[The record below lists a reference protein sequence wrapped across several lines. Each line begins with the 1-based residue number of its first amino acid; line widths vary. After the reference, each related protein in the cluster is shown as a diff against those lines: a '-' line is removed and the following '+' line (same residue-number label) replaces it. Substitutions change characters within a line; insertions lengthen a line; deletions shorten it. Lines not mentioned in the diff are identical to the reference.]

1 MPLRALIS
9 FTLSI
14 LFAVP
19 AFADEASHK
28 VMDRWVG
35 HWVETAPPSGASG
48 DAKHDEAEAAWA
60 LDDTFV
66 QGATTTGAGKKT
78 GVWLLNFDEK
88 AGKFKLWFFS
98 RLGVSNWTGTWNDT
112 EQKMT
117 WEGIQSPSGAK
128 LTGFT
133 RFTAD
138 RQEWQV
144 HVDDAG
150 KTTTDS
156 GSLERTK

>member
-1 MPLRALIS
+1 MPLRALIL

-14 LFAVP
+14 LFAAP
-19 AFADEASHK
+19 APADEASHK

-35 HWVETAPPSGASG
+35 HWVETTPPAGASA
-48 DAKHDEAEAAWA
+48 DAKHDEAEAAWT
-60 LDDTFV
+60 LDNTFV
-66 QGATTTGAGKKT
+66 QGATSTGAGKKT

-98 RLGVSNWTGTWNDT
+98 RLGVSNWTGTWSDAD
-112 EQKMT
+112 QKMT
-117 WEGIQSPSGAK
+117 WEGTQSPADAK

-133 RFTAD
+133 RFTPD

-144 HVDDAG
+144 RVDGSG
-150 KTTTDS
+150 KTTTDT
-156 GSLERTK
+156 GSLERKK